1 MKTES
6 KTKRM
11 FYQLKTQ
18 LSPNQGWKFSASVVG
33 LIVAMLLL
41 LPIRRGRAN
50 ASLDAVALPSV
61 AVAKATRA
69 DLDTEMTIPAE
80 FRPYAE
86 VELHAKVSGFLQ
98 RIDVDIGDQV
108 KAGQALATLEVPE
121 LQDELNNAMAL
132 KQRAEADYKNAHL
145 AYTRLLTV
153 DQGHPNLV
161 AQQELDAAE
170 AKDAIAAAAIA
181 AAKAEMGKYQT
192 LVAYTKITAPFAG
205 VVTHRY
211 ADPGALIQSG
221 TASQSQSLPLVRLSD
236 IYRLRLDFP
245 VSVDF
250 VQSIQVGAAVD
261 VRVESLGDRTF
272 RGRVSRF
279 THQVDDQTRTMLAEL
294 EVNNPDLAIVPGM
307 YAKVALK
314 VAQRPLA
321 LAIPIEAVVAGKK
334 TVVNVVTAGNE
345 IEERIVTLGLETATQ
360 YEVVSGL
367 KEGDLVMLGN
377 PGQLKP
383 GQKVE
388 AKLVSLIA
396 AQ

>member
-1 MKTES
+1 
-6 KTKRM
+6 M